1 ELALQHA
8 VDALGLLLLPQLDS
22 ERREFAPVQA
32 MLAGRIVTSLDGAL
46 VGEAARS
53 LEEELHS
60 LTTAQPAL
68 RLGVSRHGPPLPPPP
83 RGRTASVVG
92 NRGHVTDGCDLE
104 PPRLQGADGGFAT
117 GPRSSHEDLDLLQS
131 VLHGLAGGDL
141 GRRLGGEGRRLPRA
155 LESRASRAG

>member
-1 ELALQHA
+1 MHHVVEPELEQAQQGFAGDPLLALGPLEVAAELALQHA

-68 RLGVSRHGPPLPPPP
+68 RLGVSRH
-83 RGRTASVVG
+83 
-92 NRGHVTDGCDLE
+92 
-104 PPRLQGADGGFAT
+104 
-117 GPRSSHEDLDLLQS
+117 
-131 VLHGLAGGDL
+131 
-141 GRRLGGEGRRLPRA
+141 
-155 LESRASRAG
+155 